1 MWLTNVLKLTV
12 LWCAQNLDWLFM
24 VALLVVAYQI
34 GFANGMLEGAE
45 LVDELL
51 KESAR

>member
-34 GFANGMLEGAE
+34 GYANGMLAGVEM
-45 LVDELL
+45 VDEAL
-51 KESAR
+51 KEIAQ